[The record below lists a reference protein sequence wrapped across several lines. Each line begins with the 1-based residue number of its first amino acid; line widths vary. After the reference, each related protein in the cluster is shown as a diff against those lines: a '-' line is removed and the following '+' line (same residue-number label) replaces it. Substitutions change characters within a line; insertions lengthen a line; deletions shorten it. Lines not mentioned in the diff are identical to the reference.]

1 MAESAIMERE
11 SMNRVEFMRQLE
23 ELLHD
28 IPRYERE
35 EAIQYYNDYFDDAG
49 VESEPNVI
57 EALGNPARVA
67 RTILQE
73 WYENEE
79 RANRQVR
86 ASDRV
91 LANFEKKESANPIP
105 TLYFGAVDMGI
116 STGDDKKTGDTYR
129 EEMMTRIVGTA
140 NSKQIGK
147 DTHDINDGLS
157 KYGDKSDK
165 DDGTY
170 SYGDRSDKYDDTYS
184 YGDRSDKGDGTYKYG
199 DKSDNGDGTNKYR
212 DKSDNG
218 DGTNKYR
225 DKSDKDDGTN
235 KYGDD
240 LGTDGGTYRQVDS
253 KYTRKDTNS
262 RADFSD
268 TTDVTIK
275 KVAKETGSS
284 NDRGFS
290 GASGNSNSNFILI
303 AAVIG
308 CVILFPILIGILGS
322 IFGAVIGILA
332 GWFGAML
339 GFGGAAL
346 GLFFSSVVLVI
357 TGGAMAVSSPLL
369 GIGLIGGGLLT
380 LGLGVLFL
388 MLTVWMAGTATP
400 AMVRALKKLIHT
412 LHQFIKKKVKKQ
424 SRQEEKR

>member
-1 MAESAIMERE
+1 MDESAIMERE

-67 RTILQE
+67 RTIQKE

-79 RANRQVR
+79 RANKQFR

-91 LANFEKKESANPIP
+91 LANYEKAESANPIP
-105 TLYFGAVDMGI
+105 TMYFGAVDMGI
-116 STGDDKKTGDTYR
+116 SAGDDKNTGDIYQDGR
-129 EEMMTRIVGTA
+129 MTRSAGAA
-140 NSKQIGK
+140 NSRPISN
-147 DTHDINDGLS
+147 DTQDIDDGFR
-157 KYGDKSDK
+157 KYGDKSVEDGGTKKYGDRSNKDGGKNRYVDKSDKDGGTSRYENKSYK
-165 DDGTY
+165 DDGKIR
-170 SYGDRSDKYDDTYS
+170 YGDRSDKE
-184 YGDRSDKGDGTYKYG
+184 GGTYRYE
-199 DKSDNGDGTNKYR
+199 
-212 DKSDNG
+212 
-218 DGTNKYR
+218 
-225 DKSDKDDGTN
+225 DDS
-235 KYGDD
+235 
-240 LGTDGGTYRQVDS
+240 GTDGGTYRHVDS
-253 KYTRKDTNS
+253 KYTRNYTNH
-262 RADFSD
+262 RQDASD
-268 TTDVTIK
+268 TTDVMEGVKT
-275 KVAKETGSS
+275 KETGSS
-284 NDRGFS
+284 DDREFTR
-290 GASGNSNSNFILI
+290 ASNNSNNNYIWI
-303 AAVIG
+303 AVVIG
-308 CVILFPILIGILGS
+308 CVILLPILIGILGS

-400 AMVRALKKLIHT
+400 AMVRTLKKLINT
-412 LHQFIKKKVKKQ
+412 IHQFIKKKVNNQ
-424 SRQEEKR
+424 TRREEKR

>member
-49 VESEPNVI
+49 VESEPVVI

-67 RTILQE
+67 RTIQQE

-79 RANRQVR
+79 RANKQVR

-91 LANFEKKESANPIP
+91 LANYEKKESANPIP
-105 TLYFGAVDMGI
+105 TLYFGAVDMG
-116 STGDDKKTGDTYR
+116 TTAGDDKNTGDTYR
-129 EEMMTRIVGTA
+129 DQRITRSEGAAKSRLIE
-140 NSKQIGK
+140 N
-147 DTHDINDGLS
+147 DTHDIDEGLNKYGDKS
-157 KYGDKSDK
+157 DKGSGTSRYGDKSDKDVAINRYGDKSDK
-165 DDGTY
+165 DDGT
-170 SYGDRSDKYDDTYS
+170 SRYGDRSDE
-184 YGDRSDKGDGTYKYG
+184 DG
-199 DKSDNGDGTNKYR
+199 GTNR
-212 DKSDNG
+212 
-218 DGTNKYR
+218 
-225 DKSDKDDGTN
+225 
-235 KYGDD
+235 YGDD
-240 LGTDGGTYRQVDS
+240 LDTVGGTYKHVDS
-253 KYTRKDTNS
+253 KYIRNDINS
-262 RADFSD
+262 QSNSAD
-268 TTDVTIK
+268 TTDVIEKIGAK
-275 KVAKETGSS
+275 KTASS
-284 NDRGFS
+284 DDRDS
-290 GASGNSNSNFILI
+290 SRASGNSNSNIILI

-308 CVILFPILIGILGS
+308 GVILLPILMGILGS
-322 IFGAVIGILA
+322 IFGAVIGIFA

-346 GLFFSSVVLVI
+346 GLLFSSVVLVI
-357 TGGAMAVSSPLL
+357 TGGAMAISDPLL

-400 AMVRALKKLIHT
+400 AMVRALRKSFHT
-412 LHQFIKKKVKKQ
+412 LHQFIKKKVSKQ
-424 SRQEEKR
+424 TKLEEKK